1 MAIGIT
7 DPKARSLFRAEI
19 QKLKIPEN
27 LPTYKPVCG
36 RFFQFTIF
44 WF

>member
-27 LPTYKPVCG
+27 LPTYRPVCFLFSVYQ
-36 RFFQFTIF
+36 FFI
-44 WF
+44 